1 MFSII
6 LAAGKGTR
14 MGATDRPKVC
24 LDVAGVPV
32 ILRALETFACCG
44 VAHHVIVVGD
54 RAEQVAATVC
64 GRFPQTIFAFEHEL
78 RGTGHAARCGA
89 SVLDAFGYA
98 GDVLVAVGDKLI
110 EEHALREQLDLF
122 RSSRADLC
130 FMVGARDDSPE
141 AGRIVEDEGGG
152 ILANVE
158 VGDLARARLIGR
170 WFERSRSRP
179 LDRDAARAE
188 MLEAFLTERKA
199 RRAMPPLWRL
209 LDERSTITTA
219 DLSSC
224 FSPDEAFFEFDTQ
237 NGGVLRLS
245 ADELETRARWVNL
258 SVYCFRMEALRY
270 ALERLATANAQ
281 GEEYLTD
288 AIGTLPAARTAD
300 GRPRFRVVPY
310 PIKKATD
317 ALAFNTP
324 EELEAIRDYY
334 RGKNA

>member
-1 MFSII
+1 MISII

-32 ILRALETFACCG
+32 ILRALETFTRCG

-64 GRFPQTIFAFEHEL
+64 GRFPQAIFAFEHEL
-78 RGTGHAARCGA
+78 RGTGCAARCGA

-98 GDVLVAVGDKLI
+98 GDVLVAVGDKVI
-110 EEHALREQLDLF
+110 EEQALREQLDLF
-122 RSSRADLC
+122 GTSAADLC

-141 AGRIVEDEGGG
+141 AGRIVENNAGR

-158 VGDLARARLIGR
+158 VGDIARARLIGR
-170 WFERSRSRP
+170 WFEQSRSQP
-179 LDRDAARAE
+179 LERDALRAE

-199 RRAMPPLWRL
+199 CRAMPNLWRL
-209 LDERSTITTA
+209 LDERATIGAA
-219 DLSSC
+219 DLASC
-224 FSPDEAFFEFDTQ
+224 FSPDEAFFQFDLDG
-237 NGGVLRLS
+237 GGVLRLS
-245 ADELETRARWVNL
+245 ADELERRARWVNL

-288 AIGTLPAARTAD
+288 AIGLLHAACTAD

-324 EELEAIRDYY
+324 DELEAIRDYY
-334 RGKNA
+334 RRKTA